1 MLFEQ
6 TARIKI
12 KILATCH
19 EIDLSSCESINRL
32 VDLCNDWYTTIIGN
46 CLYLYEYAV
55 DTNTGFNTI
64 TVAVN
69 LNAVKGTLL
78 YTKYVHG
85 TYKYLT
91 KANFTKVSMT
101 YFLAN
106 PEVRSNHKHSSIAR
120 GGLAWSS

>member
-32 VDLCNDWYTTIIGN
+32 VDLCHDWYTTIIGN

-69 LNAVKGTLL
+69 LNAKSKELC
-78 YTKYVHG
+78 YTQNMYMVH
-85 TYKYLT
+85 TNILPRRISPK
-91 KANFTKVSMT
+91 F
-101 YFLAN
+101 
-106 PEVRSNHKHSSIAR
+106 P
-120 GGLAWSS
+120 